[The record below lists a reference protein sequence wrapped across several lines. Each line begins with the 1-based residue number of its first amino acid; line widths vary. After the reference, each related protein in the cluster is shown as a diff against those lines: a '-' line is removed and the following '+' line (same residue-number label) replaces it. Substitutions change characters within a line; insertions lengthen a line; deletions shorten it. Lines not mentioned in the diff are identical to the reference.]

1 MLKKILIGLL
11 LSSSLFGVDLIK
23 KEVKQSDDKKAK
35 FFSGPKSLFSFR
47 FADKFF
53 KYSTAYASFSLN
65 APRYQDDR
73 FAIIGGL
80 STGDLVVE
88 RTDRNLKPDFQTSFG
103 LRKVGRFQYEPKRG
117 VKSAGRGGTWYD
129 GNEKNANESATFGP
143 VKGWEYL
150 IKWSEGRQW
159 GNDYVNQEY
168 WLRYI
173 GDWLMVKVGMTEL
186 GLEDIHYTHGDLRVH
201 LTPEALGDKLHFSLG
216 VKHRNHPVYGF
227 DAMVLDTT
235 WYRGQ
240 WWKFAE
246 KAFGIDDNMW
256 YQESMLEGY
265 DENGNPI
272 WKQDELLEYIN
283 GEWVPLD
290 PDDGGGPFWNEGGE
304 YWGHDWLWRD
314 EQGRIF
320 AYTDRE
326 YFIYHFPGMLEE
338 YIGGVKKKLGNQNE
352 TSLVIG
358 ADFYHYGDNWWMHAW
373 GNWLPIHYGHDLHAY
388 HNAVHYQDHLGQKG
402 KPHEF
407 EFKDAMWHDWNDYDM
422 GAIFGVK
429 VQDNIGVFAEGRYLY
444 YWERPA
450 YDIKL
455 GINYQFMGF

>member
-1 MLKKILIGLL
+1 MLKKIVLGLL
-11 LSSSLFGVDLIK
+11 LTSSLFGENELW
-23 KEVKQSDDKKAK
+23 
-35 FFSGPKSLFSFR
+35 
-47 FADKFF
+47 KFF
-53 KYSTAYASFSLN
+53 KYSTAYGSFSLN

-80 STGDLVVE
+80 STGQLEVSRDKRE
-88 RTDRNLKPDFQTSFG
+88 LKPDFQTSFG

-117 VKSAGRGGTWYD
+117 VKGAGKGGTWYD
-129 GNEKNANESATFGP
+129 GSESNANESATFGP

-150 IKWSEGRQW
+150 IRWSEGRQW
-159 GNDYVNQEY
+159 GNEYVNQEY

-173 GDWLMVKVGMTEL
+173 GDWVMAKVGVTEL
-186 GLEDIHYTHGDLRVH
+186 GLEDIKYTQGDIRLH
-201 LTPEALGDKLHFSLG
+201 LTPEALNDKFHLSIG
-216 VKHRNHPVYGF
+216 VKHRQHPVYGF

-235 WYRGQ
+235 WYRGE

-246 KAFGIDDNMW
+246 KAFGIDDNAW
-256 YQESMLEGY
+256 FTQEY
-265 DENGNPI
+265 YENGDLDV
-272 WKQDELLEYIN
+272 QLYE
-283 GEWVPLD
+283 LD
-290 PDDGGGPFWNEGGE
+290 PETGDLRPIEGGGPFWNDDGRFVGV
-304 YWGHDWLWRD
+304 DWLWRD
-314 EQGRIF
+314 ENGRIF

-326 YFIYHFPGMLEE
+326 YFLYHFPSMLEE
-338 YIGGVKKKLGNQNE
+338 YIDERKRILGNQNE

-358 ADFYHYGDNWWMHAW
+358 IDFYHYGENWWLHTW
-373 GNWLPIHYGHDLHAY
+373 GNWMPVHFGHTTHAY
-388 HNAVHYQDHLGQKG
+388 HNAAHYRKHKDDGG

-407 EFKDAMWHDWNDYDM
+407 EFKDAMMHDWNDYDM

-429 VQDNIGVFAEGRYLY
+429 IQDNLGVFAEGRYLY